1 MKYILKIIA
10 YLFLLL
16 LLTSEDCSDE
26 MHRPSVSEQQRS
38 MFEKLEDNFTA
49 VVPPVEDLDAMER
62 RSVQKFRELIEYLEV
77 YSDTAY
83 NDEFRQE
90 ARKMISKAFLSE
102 MDLQQ
107 FLAHLNLQE
116 DTNRLLV
123 ESPQHEMNVIKLDS
137 ISILHS
143 FTSTGPSE
151 FSSEMYYAVS
161 GISENYEGQI
171 KVVVTKR
178 PKQFG
183 EKRLLVWEQFFQ
195 Q

>member
-1 MKYILKIIA
+1 MKQILKITA

-16 LLTSEDCSDE
+16 LFTSEDCSDE
-26 MHRPSVSEQQRS
+26 MHRPSISEQQRS

-49 VVPPVEDLDAMER
+49 VVPPVEDLNAMER
-62 RSVQKFRELIEYLEV
+62 RAVQKFRESIEYLNV
-77 YSDTAY
+77 CSDTSFNVA
-83 NDEFRQE
+83 FRQE
-90 ARKMISKAFLSE
+90 ARKMISKAFMSE
-102 MDLQQ
+102 MDLQH
-107 FLAHLNLQE
+107 FLSHLNLQE
-116 DTNRLLV
+116 DTNRFIF
-123 ESPQHEMNVIKLDS
+123 ESPQHVMNVFKLDS

-171 KVVVTKR
+171 KVVVTKK

-183 EKRLLVWEQFFQ
+183 DNRLLVWEQFFQ
-195 Q
+195 W